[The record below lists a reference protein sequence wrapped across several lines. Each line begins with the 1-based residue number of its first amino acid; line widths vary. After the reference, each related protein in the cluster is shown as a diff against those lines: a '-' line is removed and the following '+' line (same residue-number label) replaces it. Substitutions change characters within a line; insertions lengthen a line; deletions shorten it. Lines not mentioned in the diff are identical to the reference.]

1 MEFTTIV
8 SFILLSSLCVNNN
21 SSASFAINNYSE
33 QTTIFQKFGVSHEPT
48 KLIDNNDGYTY
59 RLCDIYKSSFT
70 NYSDLYIV
78 REQIWIT
85 PGRIAKMENSKYS
98 DVQLGK
104 GLVSI
109 ELQEY
114 FENDNKHGG
123 HIKTKAWW
131 PQSSQ
136 VNVSLSSSY
145 SDSYSNSFT
154 SSVSGGASLGA
165 GSVGAS
171 ISSSNSSTSTTAYS
185 FSCTDVIS
193 YVEPL
198 MSSQLSSS
206 SNKKVYWTY
215 EYPNAENHGL
225 VTLYLDLY
233 IMFEMDKNYVN
244 CGSSAFK
251 FVLTVETTDVYYEGN
266 IFMGRGWKYGTK
278 YSNSILNDCFL
289 EP

>member
-1 MEFTTIV
+1 MNTAVVTFLLLNTICLN
-8 SFILLSSLCVNNN
+8 SQLSVPVVYEN
-21 SSASFAINNYSE
+21 SGE
-33 QTTIFQKFGVSHEPT
+33 DVTIFRKFGVSHEAT
-48 KLIDNNDGYTY
+48 KLIDNKDGYTY
-59 RLCDIYKSSFT
+59 RLCDIYKASFT

-78 REQIWIT
+78 REQISVT
-85 PGRIAKMENSKYS
+85 PGRIAREENPYYN

-114 FENDNKHGG
+114 YESEDKHGG
-123 HIKTKAWW
+123 HITTKAWW

-136 VNVSLSSSY
+136 VNIALSSSY
-145 SDSYSNSFT
+145 SNSYSSSFT
-154 SSVSGGASLGA
+154 SSVSAGASIGA
-165 GSVGAS
+165 GSQSAS
-171 ISSSNSSTSTTAYS
+171 ISGSNSSTSTYGYT
-185 FSCTDVIS
+185 FSCSDTIS

-206 SNKKVYWTY
+206 NNKKVFWTY

-225 VTLYLDLY
+225 VTLYMDLY
-233 IMFEMDKNYVN
+233 VMFEMDKDYVN

-251 FVLTVETTDVYYEGN
+251 FLLSVETTDVYYESN
-266 IFMGRGWKYGTK
+266 FFMGKGWKYGTK
-278 YSNSILNDCFL
+278 YSNSLLNNCFL